1 MSILIGERPAPQDA
15 GRRGADA
22 ARYRRVVVGVDGSP
36 GSRAA
41 LIHAL
46 AAGAR
51 LSTDVE
57 VVTSYARPV
66 FWAGEY
72 PVDPP
77 VPASLRVDTE
87 ARLEEFVDEVR
98 RSSAPA
104 GTPGAD
110 TVALR
115 LVVSAHPA
123 VEALLD
129 RAGEDDLL
137 VAGDRGRGAPGGALL
152 GSVALDCVNRA
163 VSSVLVVRSRA
174 GALSTPP
181 LVVVGVDGSAHSR
194 AALTVAL
201 DEAHRIGADVEVVHA
216 YELTDHW
223 VDICSGDV
231 PGADEFG
238 DQARRRVDDLVS
250 EVVHGTPRIAGLRT
264 VVAEGPAVDVLLE
277 RARGAALLVVARHG
291 DAPTPGTVPGPVALQ
306 AALRSP
312 CPVLIVPL
320 ADRH

>member
-1 MSILIGERPAPQDA
+1 VRNGAHHPAAAVGATAGTEVPAVDDVGHRLHRRSARRQGPPRRRRWGGLRWSTGRGSGERVSILIGERPAPQDA

-137 VAGDRGRGAPGGALL
+137 VAGDRGGGAPGGALL

-163 VSSVLVVRSRA
+163 VSSVLGRRPPHRRRGGAGRRRAARA
-174 GALSTPP
+174 GAWCGASGRGAPRRRTDARDRAGSGGPP
-181 LVVVGVDGSAHSR
+181 GR
-194 AALTVAL
+194 AAQPMPR
-201 DEAHRIGADVEVVHA
+201 AHRA
-216 YELTDHW
+216 
-223 VDICSGDV
+223 
-231 PGADEFG
+231 
-238 DQARRRVDDLVS
+238 ARRPALRACS
-250 EVVHGTPRIAGLRT
+250 ET
-264 VVAEGPAVDVLLE
+264 VVS
-277 RARGAALLVVARHG
+277 H
-291 DAPTPGTVPGPVALQ
+291 
-306 AALRSP
+306 
-312 CPVLIVPL
+312 
-320 ADRH
+320 